1 MTVLLGPSTL
11 RHERVDYHPLA
22 KVWRRLNMPHPAARS
37 SATMRRKEGDA

>member
-22 KVWRRLNMPHPAARS
+22 KVWRLNMPHPAARS